1 MSKTIMIIGAKSDIA
16 RAIAHKFAS
25 EGYNLQLL
33 ARKID
38 SLQKDMADL
47 KIRYRT
53 DVECFEF
60 DVLDFKSHDLFIE
73 SLLVLPD
80 VVISLV
86 GSLGDQYQSQNDW
99 DACEL
104 VLDTNF
110 SGPVSILNVLANK
123 FEERRRGTI
132 IGISSVAGDRGRQSN
147 YMYGAAKAGFTAYL
161 SGLRNRLSKSNVHVI
176 TVKPGFVN
184 TSMTADMDLPV
195 RLTAKP
201 EQVADDIY
209 QAVLK
214 KKNTLYTLWF
224 WRYIMLI
231 IKNIPEAIFKK
242 LSL

>member
-33 ARKID
+33 AREID

-60 DVLDFKSHDLFIE
+60 DVLDFKSHVGFVDA
-73 SLLVLPD
+73 LLVLPD

-86 GSLGDQYQSQNDW
+86 GSLGDQYQSQNEW

-184 TSMTADMDLPV
+184 TSMTADMDLPE

-201 EQVADDIY
+201 EQAADDIY
-209 QAVLK
+209 QAVFK

>member
-184 TSMTADMDLPV
+184 TSMTADMDLPE

-201 EQVADDIY
+201 EQAADDIY
-209 QAVLK
+209 QAVFK

>member
-38 SLQKDMADL
+38 SLQRDMADL

-60 DVLDFKSHDLFIE
+60 DVLDFKSHDVFIE
-73 SLLVLPD
+73 SLPVLPD

-123 FEERRRGTI
+123 FEERKRGTI
-132 IGISSVAGDRGRQSN
+132 VGVSSVAGDRGRQSN

-184 TSMTADMDLPV
+184 TSMTADMDLPE

-201 EQVADDIY
+201 EQAADDIY
-209 QAVLK
+209 QAVFK